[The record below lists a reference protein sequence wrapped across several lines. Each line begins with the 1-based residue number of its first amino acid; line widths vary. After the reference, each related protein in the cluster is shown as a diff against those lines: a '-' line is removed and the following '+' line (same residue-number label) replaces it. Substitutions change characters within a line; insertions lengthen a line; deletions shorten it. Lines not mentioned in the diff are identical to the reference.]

1 MSLINILKKLI
12 LEEVGNCQSCQG
24 QRPRLDEIDFADKFS
39 DVQKDCI
46 LHDELAEHLNK
57 VLANAPLSTNKRTK
71 FSNKTPFIHSKSS
84 FFDKDANQRKGKQ
97 KRWNPEQA
105 EVNID
110 RFIESITAMPSR
122 VIGLNEKIKK
132 SGGENVFVYKTGVPA
147 FRGIVYDKNKNKFY
161 VINTCPGA
169 GECRI
174 VCYAL
179 KGRYIQYAASY
190 DNMTRTLNLL
200 LNEPDE
206 KTHGDKS
213 YEYMLY
219 QETKMVCES
228 KKAFGSNNNIISIR
242 WNDSGDFF
250 GKEYVRIAN
259 NVIKRLQSEGY
270 NVEDYVYTKM
280 ADVASNAKFGETQFS
295 TGGSAKELRK
305 VDNTNQKMAD
315 YLFPYSRD
323 KKGNKIPGFDFDYKT
338 DEGMMQLK
346 KKVAWDNKEMNNGRP
361 IPIEN
366 VITLDELKRI
376 PISDDR
382 KYFVIVK
389 PGQSDDSGRRKDVK
403 RILNIIH

>member
-1 MSLINILKKLI
+1 MSLISVLKKLI

-24 QRPRLDEIDFADKFS
+24 QRPRLDEIDFSDKFS

-46 LHDELAEHLNK
+46 VHDELVEHLNK
-57 VLANAPLSTNKRTK
+57 VLANAPLSTAKRTK
-71 FSNKTPFIHSKSS
+71 FSKKTPFIHSKSS
-84 FFDKDANQRKGKQ
+84 FFDKDPNQRKGKQ
-97 KRWNPEQA
+97 QRWNPEQA
-105 EVNID
+105 EVNVD
-110 RFIESITAMPSR
+110 RFIESITAKPSR
-122 VIGLNEKIKK
+122 LIGLNEKMKK

-147 FRGIVYDKNKNKFY
+147 FRGIAYDKKTNEFY

-169 GECRI
+169 GECAI

-179 KGRYIQYAASY
+179 KGRYIQYAVSY
-190 DNMTRTLNLL
+190 DNMTRALNLL

-206 KTHGDKS
+206 KTHGTDS

-219 QETKMVCES
+219 DEIKKVCDI
-228 KKAFGSNNNIISIR
+228 KKAFGSNDNIISIR

-259 NVIKRLQSEGY
+259 DVIKRLQSEGY

-280 ADVASNAKFGETQFS
+280 ADVASNPEFGETQFS
-295 TGGSAKELRK
+295 TGGSAKELKK
-305 VDNTNQKMAD
+305 VDKTKQKMAD

-338 DEGMMQLK
+338 SEGMMQLK

-366 VITLDELKRI
+366 VITLDELQRI
-376 PISDDR
+376 PISDGR

-389 PGQSDDSGRRKDVK
+389 PGQSDISGRRKDVK

>member
-1 MSLINILKKLI
+1 MSLKRILKRLI
-12 LEEVGNCQSCQG
+12 VENISNCESCQG
-24 QRPRLDEIDFADKFS
+24 QKPRLDEIDFADKFS
-39 DVQKDCI
+39 DVQKECI
-46 LHDELAEHLNK
+46 VHDELVSHLND
-57 VLANAPLSTNKRTK
+57 VLANAPLSTAKRKK

-84 FFDKDANQRKGKQ
+84 FFDKDPNQRKGKQ
-97 KRWNPEQA
+97 QRWNPEQA
-105 EVNID
+105 EVNVD
-110 RFIESITAMPSR
+110 RFIQSITAMPSR
-122 VIGLNEKIKK
+122 LTGLNEKMKK

-147 FRGIVYDKNKNKFY
+147 FRGIAYDKQENKFY

-169 GECRI
+169 GECAI

-179 KGRYIQYAASY
+179 KGRYIQYAVSY

-200 LNEPDE
+200 LNEPDV
-206 KTHGDKS
+206 
-213 YEYMLY
+213 YEDMLY
-219 QETKMVCES
+219 NEIKSICKT
-228 KKAFGSNNNIISIR
+228 KKAFGSNDNIISIR

-259 NVIKRLQSEGY
+259 DVIKRLQSEGY

-305 VDNTNQKMAD
+305 VDKTNQKMAD

-338 DEGMMQLK
+338 SEGMMQLK

-366 VITLDELKRI
+366 VITLDELKTI
-376 PISDDR
+376 PISDGR